1 MGGIQA
7 ILENYWNNKP
17 DVLTGSEKTIYPSSL
32 KEPLNWQI
40 YEPLLNALQGSS
52 EINPYS
58 RQYLSEV
65 LGVNDRQVRK
75 MKELAI
81 ADGNIIGSSSYAKGN
96 SQGYYLP
103 TTREEYLNILGEYT
117 SRVKSLSRSIRAINK
132 ALELVPGQL
141 RMDGDGTIHDD
152 GK

>member
-1 MGGIQA
+1 M
-7 ILENYWNNKP
+7 ENYCNNNP
-17 DVLTGSEKTIYPSSL
+17 HVLMGSEKTIYPSSL
-32 KEPLNWQI
+32 KAPLNWQI
-40 YEPLLNALQGSS
+40 YEPLLTALQGSS
-52 EINPYS
+52 ELNPYS

-81 ADGNIIGSSSYAKGN
+81 ADGNIIGSSSYAKG
-96 SQGYYLP
+96 SLQGYYLP
-103 TTREEYLNILGEYT
+103 TTRDEYLNILGEYT